1 MAYTSL
7 KVLYYQNREKYETA
21 YSERFNSEYAHHI
34 DFEIAGNKAF
44 FLITPEIQNMI
55 TSIYR
60 TDKRVFALCG
70 ALPGKAIEQFSVRCL
85 IDEIVLTNNIE
96 GVHSTRR
103 EISEIIDDLK
113 RNNKNA
119 RFNGLVQ
126 KYFALRSG
134 NELNLNSPE
143 DIRKIYDE
151 IVLPEVLDA
160 DPKNMPDG
168 TIFRKESVS
177 VQSRTQKEIHRGVY
191 PEERIIEAMNNAL
204 LYLND
209 DTEDLLYRTAVFH
222 YLLGYIHP
230 FYDGNG
236 RLNRFISSYMLSKGL
251 EPVLGYRLS
260 YTIRENLSKYYDAF
274 KICNLPQNRGDLTP
288 FVEMFLEIISESI
301 NALVEALEKRYELR
315 NRYSE
320 QIPYLP
326 GSNEEIC
333 YCIYDYLIQA
343 ELFSEHGI
351 SRQELLRYLNKS
363 GETLRKK
370 LLIIDKAKL
379 LKVEKIKNENYYGID
394 LKKIDSYIEWK
405 ENQ

>member
-1 MAYTSL
+1 
-7 KVLYYQNREKYETA
+7 
-21 YSERFNSEYAHHI
+21 
-34 DFEIAGNKAF
+34 
-44 FLITPEIQNMI
+44 
-55 TSIYR
+55 
-60 TDKRVFALCG
+60 
-70 ALPGKAIEQFSVRCL
+70 
-85 IDEIVLTNNIE
+85 
-96 GVHSTRR
+96 
-103 EISEIIDDLK
+103 
-113 RNNKNA
+113 
-119 RFNGLVQ
+119 
-126 KYFALRSG
+126 
-134 NELNLNSPE
+134 
-143 DIRKIYDE
+143 
-151 IVLPEVLDA
+151 
-160 DPKNMPDG
+160 
-168 TIFRKESVS
+168 
-177 VQSRTQKEIHRGVY
+177 
-191 PEERIIEAMNNAL
+191 
-204 LYLND
+204 
-209 DTEDLLYRTAVFH
+209 
-222 YLLGYIHP
+222 
-230 FYDGNG
+230 
-236 RLNRFISSYMLSKGL
+236 MLSKGL